1 MAELRFSDADLA
13 ALIPLPKS
21 NANKYT
27 RGTLNVVG
35 GSAQYPGAAV
45 LASRAG
51 QRAGAGYTQVW
62 CAPESVATVRAG
74 GPSLVVRAWDE
85 QALDQALR
93 KAENSAE
100 HPMAVLIG
108 CGFSGEDPC
117 ELQLLRTVLA
127 RKVSVVVDA
136 GALSGLARLMA
147 SEGSDFLHARAA
159 SGAGTP
165 LILTPHAGEA
175 SRLMGALNRDCIG
188 SWQNANQDE
197 QENVERDGRQEG
209 RRSAS
214 WESRAEVC
222 GEASTGA
229 IREVSAGA
237 CREVSAGACREVSA
251 GACRESQADIAQQI
265 VAAHLLADAYAATVV
280 LKGPETVVAHG
291 SDTYLMDKGTPAL
304 AKAGTGDVLAGIIAA
319 LLAQGL
325 SPVQAAVLGTR
336 LHADAGNEAARRL
349 GVVSVIPEDVID
361 CIPVSIQELLAHR

>member
-13 ALIPLPKS
+13 ALIPLPKVD
-21 NANKYT
+21 ANKYT

-62 CAPESVATVRAG
+62 CAPESVATVRSG

-85 QALDQALR
+85 QALDQALQ
-93 KAENSAE
+93 KAETSAG

-127 RKVSVVVDA
+127 RNVSVVVDA

-165 LILTPHAGEA
+165 LVLTPHAGEA
-175 SRLMGALNRDCIG
+175 SRLMGALSRDYID
-188 SWQNANQDE
+188 SWQKANQDE
-197 QENVERDGRQEG
+197 QENAEQDERQEG

-214 WESRAEVC
+214 RESRADV
-222 GEASTGA
+222 
-229 IREVSAGA
+229 
-237 CREVSAGACREVSA
+237 
-251 GACRESQADIAQQI
+251 AQQI

-280 LKGPETVVAHG
+280 LKGPQTVVAHG
-291 SDTYLMDKGTPAL
+291 GDTYLMDKGTPAL

-319 LLAQGL
+319 LLAQGI
-325 SPVQAAVLGTR
+325 SPVQSAVLGTR

-361 CIPVSIQELLAHR
+361 CIPAAIRELLAHR

>member
-1 MAELRFSDADLA
+1 MAELHFSDADLA
-13 ALIPLPKS
+13 ALIPLPKAD
-21 NANKYT
+21 ANKYT

-74 GPSLVVRAWDE
+74 GPSLVVRAWNE
-85 QALDQALR
+85 QALDQALQ
-93 KAENSAE
+93 KVEDSAK
-100 HPMAVLIG
+100 HPAAVLIG
-108 CGFSGEDPC
+108 CGFSGEDPQ
-117 ELQLLRTVLA
+117 ELQLLRTDLA
-127 RKVSVVVDA
+127 REIPVVVDA

-147 SEGSDFLHARAA
+147 SEGPDFLRARAA

-165 LILTPHAGEA
+165 LVLTPHAGEA
-175 SRLMGALNRDCIG
+175 NRLMDALNRDYAD

-197 QENVERDGRQEG
+197 QENAEQNERQEAQAAAQ
-209 RRSAS
+209 RKAQSKACQEVLTDADRDD
-214 WESRAEVC
+214 RAKAQVN
-222 GEASTGA
+222 
-229 IREVSAGA
+229 
-237 CREVSAGACREVSA
+237 
-251 GACRESQADIAQQI
+251 IAQQI
-265 VAAHLLADAYAATVV
+265 ATAHLLADAYAATVV
-280 LKGPETVVAHG
+280 LKGPETVVAHDN
-291 SDTYLMDKGTPAL
+291 DTYLMDKGTPAL

-361 CIPVSIQELLAHR
+361 CIPIAIQELLTHR

>member
-21 NANKYT
+21 DANKYT

-35 GSAQYPGAAV
+35 GSAQYPGAVV

-85 QALDQALR
+85 QAFERALQ
-93 KAENSAE
+93 KTEDSAK
-100 HPMAVLIG
+100 HPAAVLIG
-108 CGFSGEDPC
+108 CGFCGEDPQ

-127 RKVSVVVDA
+127 REIPLVVDA
-136 GALSGLARLMA
+136 GALSGLARLVA
-147 SEGSDFLHARAA
+147 SEGSDFLHARVT

-165 LILTPHAGEA
+165 LVLTPHAGEA
-175 SRLMGALNRDCIG
+175 SRLMGALSRDYID
-188 SWQNANQDE
+188 SWKNANQNGRENAAQDE
-197 QENVERDGRQEG
+197 RWEG
-209 RRSAS
+209 HESAS
-214 WESRAEVC
+214 RHSQAEVC
-222 GEASTGA
+222 WEA
-229 IREVSAGA
+229 SAGA
-237 CREVSAGACREVSA
+237 SQGAWA
-251 GACRESQADIAQQI
+251 GACRESRNGAQRGTQADITQQI

-280 LKGPETVVAHG
+280 LKGPQTVVAHD
-291 SDTYLMDKGTPAL
+291 SKTYLMDKGTPAL

-349 GVVSVIPEDVID
+349 GVVSVVPEDVTD
-361 CIPVSIQELLAHR
+361 CIPAAIQELLAHR

>member
-175 SRLMGALNRDCIG
+175 SRLIGALNRDCIG

-197 QENVERDGRQEG
+197 QENVEQDGRQEG

-229 IREVSAGA
+229 I
-237 CREVSAGACREVSA
+237 REVSA

-304 AKAGTGDVLAGIIAA
+304 AKAGTGDVLAGIIVA

-325 SPVQAAVLGTR
+325 SPVQAAALGTR